1 MEASEIT
8 TLHCRK
14 EIDVCLPR
22 VLWTMAGMEVGTA
35 PESKTLSIRQ
45 MYLNGSFSGCDLK
58 DNSMKTARPS
68 E

>member
-1 MEASEIT
+1 MESSEIT
-8 TLHCRK
+8 TPHHRK

-45 MYLNGSFSGCDLK
+45 MYLSGFSGCDLK
-58 DNSMKTARPS
+58 DNSTKNALPS